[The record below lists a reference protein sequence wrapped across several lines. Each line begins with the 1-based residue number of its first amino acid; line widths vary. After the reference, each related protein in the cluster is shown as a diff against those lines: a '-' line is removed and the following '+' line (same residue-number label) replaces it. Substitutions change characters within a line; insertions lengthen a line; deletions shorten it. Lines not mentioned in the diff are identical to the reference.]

1 MGFNYELGGGVAVVT
16 GAGSGLGE
24 DIAIRLAEQDSAV
37 VLAGRRTE
45 KINEVAET
53 IRGMGKEAEAVTTD
67 VLNPEDVTN
76 LMRSAVEK
84 YGKIDFLVSN
94 AGVSNPS
101 LVKDMTV
108 EQWDSVLDTNL
119 KGTFLCCR
127 EVVTYMIERN
137 FGRIVNISSAAAFG
151 GWPTRANYCS
161 SKHGMLGFT
170 KTLAGEVIENNVR
183 VNAVAPGLIYSGVGE
198 KLKNN
203 NPELFDRMAEKIPIG
218 RPGKPEE
225 VSHSVLFL
233 LSEAAGFI
241 VGQTI
246 YVDGGQTAL
255 LL

>member
-1 MGFNYELGGGVAVVT
+1 MGFNYELGGKVAVVT

-24 DIAIRLAEQDSAV
+24 DIAIRLAEQEVAV

-53 IRGMGKEAEAVTTD
+53 IKGMGKDAEAVTTD
-67 VLNPEDVTN
+67 VLNPEDVKN

-84 YGKIDFLVSN
+84 FGRIDFLVSN

-101 LVKDMTV
+101 LVKEMT
-108 EQWDSVLDTNL
+108 EDQWDSVLDTNL

-127 EVVTYMIERN
+127 EAVNHMIGQN
-137 FGRIVNISSAAAFG
+137 FGRIVNIASAAAFG
-151 GWPTRANYCS
+151 GWRTRANYCS

-170 KTLAGEVIENNVR
+170 KTLAGEVIEDNIR
-183 VNAVAPGLIYSGVGE
+183 VNAVAPGLILSGVGE

-225 VSHSVLFL
+225 VSHTVLFL

-241 VGQTI
+241 VGQTF